1 MSART
6 LSAEELTRVVRSL
19 KSRAG
24 TVEAG
29 VRIASRLVSPSGGE
43 YLTFA
48 ARRVGSTVEVA
59 LLSKDGSRMVRYAQ
73 EGLYGLP
80 ACVRKPVEAAIRKC
94 TKYVSGVARRAWE
107 RDADVVGFL
116 KAHEARSSSGAAR
129 VILDAMRDV
138 GPKVA
143 SARTAVKQDGPYGYK
158 MRTSRIGLDACTDV
172 RLFIGGVGADL
183 SRRVDGPRFASFLE
197 QHAAATGCCYSS
209 LLLASFPDA
218 PEVKTASLGDGVVLE
233 WVG

>member
-6 LSAEELTRVVRSL
+6 LSAEERARVVRSL

-48 ARRVGSTVEVA
+48 ARRVGGVVEVD
-59 LLSKDGSRMVRYAQ
+59 LLSKDGSRMVRYA
-73 EGLYGLP
+73 EGGLYGLP
-80 ACVRKPVEAAIRKC
+80 ACVRRPVEAAIRKC
-94 TKYVSGVARRAWE
+94 TKYVTKIARQAWE
-107 RDADVVGFL
+107 RDANVVGFL
-116 KAHEARSSSGAAR
+116 KTHEARSSSTAAR

-143 SARTAVKQDGPYGYK
+143 SIRTAAKQGGPYGY
-158 MRTSRIGLDACTDV
+158 RAQTARIGLNACTDV
-172 RLFIGGVGADL
+172 RLFVGGVGSDL
-183 SRRVDGPRFASFLE
+183 SERADGPRFASFLE
-197 QHAAATGCCYSS
+197 QHAQATGCRYSD
-209 LLLASFPDA
+209 LLLASFPEA
-218 PEVKTASLGDGVVLE
+218 EEVKTASLGDGVVIE
-233 WVG
+233 WVD